1 MSEDALLE
9 EDIWEYKSIRKQK
22 CQSNSESISTP
33 VQNVSDSKC
42 RPKRKKNRNK
52 KKSIEKTDTLQKTE
66 PRLRPNQDVDQCKDD
81 SSVHSQESVSSL
93 TEQSSP
99 NAKPIH
105 DGYCPSCQMPFSL
118 LLVQTPRWHVAECLD
133 TLGSIEKECPD
144 GLLCNSTIP
153 SHYKRYSHFLLA
165 ASRAGDYL
173 VNSSANT
180 LERKMTCSTTAKP
193 SCSPSHVE
201 EISQNKKPSNNV
213 TNVPSDDCTLIVQRS
228 PQMKSLNIISES
240 TSSFAD
246 IQKPQQTF
254 QLTQTTDDSCKFE
267 FYDFASSQESG
278 TREDLC
284 SQKDTN
290 QPSLLQSKADFSDCE
305 ISYSPLST
313 FEESEEET
321 EEEEKKLKISQNKSF
336 KVWNFEDEES
346 NSVVFKTFDG
356 LLLQQKPQYEH
367 SKMGNFIIKKND
379 CEEANTLNHLNHSIK
394 TVSQSHM
401 NSKFCNSTC
410 ADNQHQEEVL
420 TSGSSFLFN
429 CEEVEQPELISSAAK
444 AGNTE
449 SEDTGACALDSA
461 YLSFTETSSL
471 LVREDAGSLLTEK
484 SNVFRD
490 QSNIL
495 TNTDKMTAN
504 AIEKTALQ
512 ESLQSVV
519 EKEGNLNT
527 AAVCFPSPISKT
539 VPSLSLATMN
549 AKSSPAK
556 ELKQMDIG
564 VFFGLKPKVKE
575 ESKGETCLS
584 EGKQIPSSLTP
595 NGKRPR
601 QQKRKAE
608 ESVED
613 VEAVTESSSKNGAFA
628 DVSSGGKQR
637 WRKKFKELSTTGEG
651 TRKKHCPFYKKI
663 PGTGFT
669 VDAFQYGEIEG
680 CTAYFL
686 THFHSDHYCG
696 LTKNFMFPIYCNK
709 ITGNLV
715 KSKLGVKEQYIHM
728 LPMDT
733 ECVVNGIKVMLLDA
747 NHCPGATMILFRL
760 PSGSVILHTGDFRA
774 DPSMERYP
782 ALIGQ
787 QVHTLYLDTTYC
799 SPEYT
804 FPSQQEV
811 IQFAVNTAFE
821 TVTLNPRTLV
831 VCGTY
836 SIGKEK
842 VFLAIAEV
850 LGSKAS
856 MSRDKYKTLQCLE
869 SAAVNSLISVDWDG
883 TLLHVLPMMKI
894 NFKALQDHLN
904 KFSENFDQVLAFKPT
919 GWTYSDSCLSLVD
932 IKPQTR
938 GKITIYGIPYS
949 EHSSYLEMKRFVQ
962 WLKPQKIIPT
972 VNVGDWRARS
982 LMEKHFRD
990 WMIEG
995 SRHK

>member
-22 CQSNSESISTP
+22 YQSNSESISTP
-33 VQNVSDSKC
+33 VQKVSDGKC
-42 RPKRKKNRNK
+42 KPKRKRNSNK
-52 KKSIEKTDTLQKTE
+52 KKSVEKTDTLQKTQQ
-66 PRLRPNQDVDQCKDD
+66 RSRPNQDVDQCKDD

-93 TEQSSP
+93 TEQSSQ
-99 NAKPIH
+99 NAKPVH

-133 TLGSIEKECPD
+133 TPGSIEKECPD
-144 GLLCNSTIP
+144 GLLCTSTIP

-165 ASRAGDYL
+165 ASRAGDYV
-173 VNSSANT
+173 VNSSTNA
-180 LERKMTCSTTAKP
+180 LERKMTYSTAAKP
-193 SCSPSHVE
+193 SCFPSHVE
-201 EISQNKKPSNNV
+201 EISQNEKPSNSVKNV
-213 TNVPSDDCTLIVQRS
+213 LNDDCTLVVQGS
-228 PQMKSLNIISES
+228 PQMKSLNKIGGS
-240 TSSFAD
+240 TSSFAGV
-246 IQKPQQTF
+246 QKAQQTF
-254 QLTQTTDDSCKFE
+254 QFTQTTDSSCKFE

-278 TREDLC
+278 TGEDLC
-284 SQKDTN
+284 SQKDTY

-321 EEEEKKLKISQNKSF
+321 EEEEKKVKISQNKLF
-336 KVWNFEDEES
+336 KGWNFEDEES

-356 LLLQQKPQYEH
+356 LLLQQKPQYEDT
-367 SKMGNFIIKKND
+367 KMGNFIIKKKHS
-379 CEEANTLNHLNHSIK
+379 EKLNTSNYLDHGVK

-401 NSKFCNSTC
+401 NRRFSNSTC
-410 ADNQHQEEVL
+410 VDNQHQEEAMA
-420 TSGSSFLFN
+420 SGSSFPFN
-429 CEEVEQPELISSAAK
+429 CEEVEQPEFISSAAK

-449 SEDTGACALDSA
+449 SEDFDDCALDSA
-461 YLSFTETSSL
+461 CVSFTETSPL
-471 LVREDAGSLLTEK
+471 PVRDDAGYLLTQEC
-484 SNVFRD
+484 NVLRD
-490 QSNIL
+490 PGNIL
-495 TNTDKMTAN
+495 TNSDKITAN
-504 AIEKTALQ
+504 ATEKTTCQ

-519 EKEGNLNT
+519 EKEGNHKT
-527 AAVCFPSPISKT
+527 AAVCFPSPISKPET
-539 VPSLSLATMN
+539 SLSLADLN
-549 AKSSPAK
+549 AKSSSAK
-556 ELKQMDIG
+556 GLKQMDIG

-575 ESKGETCLS
+575 EGKGEMCLS
-584 EGKQIPSSLTP
+584 EGKQIPNSVTP

-601 QQKRKAE
+601 QPKRKAE
-608 ESVED
+608 GSVED
-613 VEAVTESSSKNGAFA
+613 VEAVTESSTINGAFA
-628 DVSSGGKQR
+628 DISSGGQKR
-637 WRKKFKELSTTGEG
+637 WRKKIKELSTTGEG
-651 TRKKHCPFYKKI
+651 TKKAHCPFYKKI

-669 VDAFQYGEIEG
+669 VDAFRYGEIEG

-715 KSKLGVKEQYIHM
+715 KSKLRVKEQYIHV

-733 ECVVNGIKVMLLDA
+733 ECIVNGIKVLLLDA
-747 NHCPGATMILFRL
+747 NHCPGATMILFYL
-760 PSGSVILHTGDFRA
+760 PSGTVILHTGDFRA

-869 SAAVNSLISVDWDG
+869 SAAVDSLITVDWNG
-883 TLLHVLPMMKI
+883 TLLHVLPMMQI
-894 NFKALQDHLN
+894 NFKGLQDHLS

-938 GKITIYGIPYS
+938 GKITIYGIRVGFRTANTAVTWK
-949 EHSSYLEMKRFVQ
+949 SSVLFS
-962 WLKPQKIIPT
+962 
-972 VNVGDWRARS
+972 G
-982 LMEKHFRD
+982 
-990 WMIEG
+990 
-995 SRHK
+995 

>member
-22 CQSNSESISTP
+22 HRKNPDSVSTP
-33 VQNVSDSKC
+33 VQKVSDGKR
-42 RPKRKKNRNK
+42 RPKPKRNRNK
-52 KKSIEKTDTLQKTE
+52 KKLIEKNDALQKPE
-66 PRLRPNQDVDQCKDD
+66 QRPRPNQDVDQIKDD
-81 SSVHSQESVSSL
+81 SSVHSQESTSSL
-93 TEQSSP
+93 TEQSSQ
-99 NAKPIH
+99 NAKPIY

-133 TLGSIEKECPD
+133 TPGSVEKECPD
-144 GLLCNSTIP
+144 GLLCASTIP

-173 VNSSANT
+173 VNSSADT
-180 LERKMTCSTTAKP
+180 LERKMTYCTAAKP

-201 EISQNKKPSNNV
+201 ETSQNEKTSNNV
-213 TNVPSDDCTLIVQRS
+213 KNAPSDDCALVVQGS
-228 PQMKSLNIISES
+228 PQMKSPSIILEG

-246 IQKPQQTF
+246 VQKPQQTC
-254 QLTQTTDDSCKFE
+254 QLPQTTDSSCKFE

-278 TREDLC
+278 TGEDLC
-284 SQKDTN
+284 SEKDTS

-313 FEESEEET
+313 FEESEEEN
-321 EEEEKKLKISQNKSF
+321 EEEEKKVKISQNKLL
-336 KVWNFEDEES
+336 KVQNFEDEES
-346 NSVVFKTFDG
+346 NSVAFKTSDG
-356 LLLQQKPQYEH
+356 LFLQQKPQNEH
-367 SKMGNFIIKKND
+367 TKIGNFIIKKNP
-379 CEEANTLNHLNHSIK
+379 CEEVNTVNHLDHSVK
-394 TVSQSHM
+394 TVPQSHM
-401 NSKFCNSTC
+401 NSKFCNLAC
-410 ADNQHQEEVL
+410 VGRQQEVL
-420 TSGSSFLFN
+420 ASESSFPFN
-429 CEEVEQPELISSAAK
+429 CKEAEQPELISSVAK
-444 AGNTE
+444 AGNTK
-449 SEDTGACALDSA
+449 SEDTGARALDSTCM
-461 YLSFTETSSL
+461 SFTETSSL
-471 LVREDAGSLLTEK
+471 LGREGAGSLLTQK
-484 SNVFRD
+484 RNALRD
-490 QSNIL
+490 PSNIL
-495 TNTDKMTAN
+495 TNTGKITAN
-504 AIEKTALQ
+504 TIEKTACR

-519 EKEGNLNT
+519 EQEGNLNT
-527 AAVCFPSPISKT
+527 AAVCFPSPNSKT
-539 VPSLSLATMN
+539 VSSLSLASMN
-549 AKSSPAK
+549 AKSSSAK

-584 EGKQIPSSLTP
+584 EGKQIPSSVTP

-608 ESVED
+608 GSVED
-613 VEAVTESSSKNGAFA
+613 VEAVVESSSANGAFA
-628 DVSSGGKQR
+628 DVSSGGQRR
-637 WRKKFKELSTTGEG
+637 WRKKFKELPTTGEG
-651 TRKKHCPFYKKI
+651 RGKKHCPFYKKI

-715 KSKLGVKEQYIHM
+715 KSKLRVKEQYIHV

-733 ECVVNGIKVMLLDA
+733 ECIVNGIKVLLLDA

-760 PSGSVILHTGDFRA
+760 PSGTVILHTGDFRA

-869 SAAVNSLISVDWDG
+869 SAAVNSLISVDWEG
-883 TLLHVLPMMKI
+883 TLLHVLPMMQI
-894 NFKALQDHLN
+894 NFKGLQDHLN

-919 GWTYSDSCLSLVD
+919 GWTYSDSCLSLLD

-972 VNVGDWRARS
+972 VNIGDWRARS

-990 WMIEG
+990 WMVEG

>member
-1 MSEDALLE
+1 MSEDALFE

-22 CQSNSESISTP
+22 HQSNSESISTP
-33 VQNVSDSKC
+33 VQKVSDGKC
-42 RPKRKKNRNK
+42 RPKRKRNRSK
-52 KKSIEKTDTLQKTE
+52 KISVEKTDTLQKTE
-66 PRLRPNQDVDQCKDD
+66 QRSRPNQDVDQCKDD

-93 TEQSSP
+93 TEQSSQ
-99 NAKPIH
+99 NTKPVH

-133 TLGSIEKECPD
+133 TPGSIGKECPD
-144 GLLCNSTIP
+144 GLLCTSTIP

-173 VNSSANT
+173 VNSSANA
-180 LERKMTCSTTAKP
+180 LERKVTYSTAAKP

-201 EISQNKKPSNNV
+201 ETSQNEKPSNNV
-213 TNVPSDDCTLIVQRS
+213 KNVPNDDCTLMVPSS
-228 PQMKSLNIISES
+228 PQMKSINIISES

-246 IQKPQQTF
+246 VQKLQQTC
-254 QLTQTTDDSCKFE
+254 QLTQTIDNSCKFE

-278 TREDLC
+278 TGEDLC
-284 SQKDTN
+284 SQKDTS

-321 EEEEKKLKISQNKSF
+321 EEEEKKVKISQNKLF
-336 KVWNFEDEES
+336 EVQNFEGEES
-346 NSVVFKTFDG
+346 NSVVFTTCDG
-356 LLLQQKPQYEH
+356 VFLQQKPQYEH
-367 SKMGNFIIKKND
+367 IKMGNFIIKKPH
-379 CEEANTLNHLNHSIK
+379 CEEVNTLNHLDHSVK
-394 TVSQSHM
+394 TVSQSHV
-401 NSKFCNSTC
+401 NSKFCNSAC
-410 ADNQHQEEVL
+410 VDNQHQQEAL
-420 TSGSSFLFN
+420 ASGSSFPFN

-449 SEDTGACALDSA
+449 SEDTGACAWDSA
-461 YLSFTETSSL
+461 YMSFTETSSL
-471 LVREDAGSLLTEK
+471 LVREGAGSLLTQK
-484 SNVFRD
+484 SNILRD
-490 QSNIL
+490 PSNIL
-495 TNTDKMTAN
+495 TNTEKMTAN
-504 AIEKTALQ
+504 AIEKTACQ
-512 ESLQSVV
+512 QSLQSVV
-519 EKEGNLNT
+519 KKEGNHNT

-539 VPSLSLATMN
+539 ASSLSLASMN
-549 AKSSPAK
+549 AKSSSAK

-575 ESKGETCLS
+575 ESKGETRLS
-584 EGKQIPSSLTP
+584 EGKQISSSVTP
-595 NGKRPR
+595 NGKRAR
-601 QQKRKAE
+601 QLKRKAE
-608 ESVED
+608 GSMED
-613 VEAVTESSSKNGAFA
+613 VEAVIESSSKNAALA
-628 DVSSGGKQR
+628 DVSSGGQRR
-637 WRKKFKELSTTGEG
+637 WRKKFKELPTTGEG

-663 PGTGFT
+663 PETGFT

-715 KSKLGVKEQYIHM
+715 KSKLGVKEQYIHV

-733 ECVVNGIKVMLLDA
+733 ECIVNGIKVLLLDA
-747 NHCPGATMILFRL
+747 NHCPGATMILFCL
-760 PSGSVILHTGDFRA
+760 PSGNVILHTGDFRA

-856 MSRDKYKTLQCLE
+856 VSRDKYKTLQCLE

-883 TLLHVLPMMKI
+883 TLLHVLPMMQI
-894 NFKALQDHLN
+894 NFKGLQDHLN

-938 GKITIYGIPYS
+938 GRITIYGIPYS

>member
-22 CQSNSESISTP
+22 HQSNSEGISTP
-33 VQNVSDSKC
+33 VQKVSDSKC
-42 RPKRKKNRNK
+42 RPKRKRNK
-52 KKSIEKTDTLQKTE
+52 KKSIEKNDTLQKTE
-66 PRLRPNQDVDQCKDD
+66 QRSRPNQDVDQCKDD
-81 SSVHSQESVSSL
+81 SSVHCPESESSL
-93 TEQSSP
+93 TEQSSQT
-99 NAKPIH
+99 AKPVH

-118 LLVQTPRWHVAECLD
+118 LVVQTPRWHVAECLD
-133 TLGSIEKECPD
+133 TPGSVEKECPD
-144 GLLCNSTIP
+144 GLLCTSTIP

-165 ASRAGDYL
+165 ASRAGDCL

-180 LERKMTCSTTAKP
+180 LE
-193 SCSPSHVE
+193 
-201 EISQNKKPSNNV
+201 NV
-213 TNVPSDDCTLIVQRS
+213 
-228 PQMKSLNIISES
+228 
-240 TSSFAD
+240 
-246 IQKPQQTF
+246 QKPQQTR
-254 QLTQTTDDSCKFE
+254 QPTQITDNSCEFE
-267 FYDFASSQESG
+267 FYDFASSQECG
-278 TREDLC
+278 TGEDLC
-284 SQKDTN
+284 SQKDMS
-290 QPSLLQSKADFSDCE
+290 QPILLQSKADFSDCE
-305 ISYSPLST
+305 ISYSPLSS

-321 EEEEKKLKISQNKSF
+321 GEEEKKVKISQNKSF
-336 KVWNFEDEES
+336 KVQNFEDEEL
-346 NSVVFKTFDG
+346 FDG
-356 LLLQQKPQYEH
+356 LFLQQKPQHEH
-367 SKMGNFIIKKND
+367 TKMGNFVIKKPHR
-379 CEEANTLNHLNHSIK
+379 EEVNTLNHLDHGIK
-394 TVSQSHM
+394 TVSQSDM
-401 NSKFCNSTC
+401 NSKFCNSAC
-410 ADNQHQEEVL
+410 VDNWHQQEVL
-420 TSGSSFLFN
+420 VSGSSLPLN
-429 CEEVEQPELISSAAK
+429 CEELKQLELI
-444 AGNTE
+444 
-449 SEDTGACALDSA
+449 SEDTGARALDSA
-461 YLSFTETSSL
+461 YMSFTETSSL
-471 LVREDAGSLLTEK
+471 LVRENAGSLLTEK
-484 SNVFRD
+484 SSVLRD
-490 QSNIL
+490 PGNIL
-495 TNTDKMTAN
+495 TKTDKMTAN
-504 AIEKTALQ
+504 AIAKTACQ

-519 EKEGNLNT
+519 EKEENINT
-527 AAVCFPSPISKT
+527 AAECFPSPDSKP
-539 VPSLSLATMN
+539 VQSLSLANMN
-549 AKSSPAK
+549 AKSSCAK

-575 ESKGETCLS
+575 ESKGKTCLS
-584 EGKQIPSSLTP
+584 EEKQISSSVTP

-608 ESVED
+608 GSVED
-613 VEAVTESSSKNGAFA
+613 VETVIQSSSENGAFA
-628 DVSSGGKQR
+628 DVSSGGQKR
-637 WRKKFKELSTTGEG
+637 WRKKFREVSTTGEG

-696 LTKNFMFPIYCNK
+696 LTKNFTFPIYCNK

-715 KSKLGVKEQYIHM
+715 KSKLRVKEQYVHV

-733 ECVVNGIKVMLLDA
+733 ECTVNGIKVWLLDA
-747 NHCPGATMILFRL
+747 NHCPGATMILFCL
-760 PSGSVILHTGDFRA
+760 PSGTVILHTGDFRA
-774 DPSMERYP
+774 DPSMERCP

-869 SAAVNSLISVDWDG
+869 SAAVNSLISVDWGG
-883 TLLHVLPMMKI
+883 TLLHVLPMMQI
-894 NFKALQDHLN
+894 NFKGLQDHLN

-919 GWTYSDSCLSLVD
+919 GWTYSDSCLSLAD

-990 WMIEG
+990 WMVEG
-995 SRHK
+995 INK

>member
-9 EDIWEYKSIRKQK
+9 EDIWEYKSLRKQK
-22 CQSNSESISTP
+22 HHPSSEGIPTP
-33 VQNVSDSKC
+33 VQKVSDGKC
-42 RPKRKKNRNK
+42 RPKRKRNRNK
-52 KKSIEKTDTLQKTE
+52 KKSVEKTDTLLKTE
-66 PRLRPNQDVDQCKDD
+66 QRSRPNQDVEQCKDD
-81 SSVHSQESVSSL
+81 ISVCSQESVGSL
-93 TEQSSP
+93 TEQSSQ

-118 LLVQTPRWHVAECLD
+118 LLVETPRWHVAECLD
-133 TLGSIEKECPD
+133 TPGSIEKECPD

-153 SHYKRYSHFLLA
+153 SHYKRFSHFLLA
-165 ASRAGDYL
+165 ASRAGDHL
-173 VNSSANT
+173 VNSSGST
-180 LERKMTCSTTAKP
+180 LERKVTYSTAAKP
-193 SCSPSHVE
+193 SCSPGHVE
-201 EISQNKKPSNNV
+201 EISKNEKPSNNV
-213 TNVPSDDCTLIVQRS
+213 KNVPNDGCTFMVKSSL
-228 PQMKSLNIISES
+228 QMKSLNIISEN

-246 IQKPQQTF
+246 VQKPQQTR
-254 QLTQTTDDSCKFE
+254 QPTQTTDNSCEFE

-278 TREDLC
+278 TGEDLC
-284 SQKDTN
+284 SQKDTS
-290 QPSLLQSKADFSDCE
+290 QPRLLQSKADFSDCE

-321 EEEEKKLKISQNKSF
+321 EKEEKKVNLSQNKLF
-336 KVWNFEDEES
+336 EVQNFEDEES
-346 NSVVFKTFDG
+346 NSVALKTLDG
-356 LLLQQKPQYEH
+356 LFLQQKPQYKH
-367 SKMGNFIIKKND
+367 TKMGNFVIKKKH
-379 CEEANTLNHLNHSIK
+379 CEEVNTRNHLDHNVK

-401 NSKFCNSTC
+401 NSKFCNAAC
-410 ADNQHQEEVL
+410 VDNQQEVL
-420 TSGSSFLFN
+420 ASGSCFPFN
-429 CEEVEQPELISSAAK
+429 CKEVEQPEAISSAAK

-449 SEDTGACALDSA
+449 LEDTGACALDSA
-461 YLSFTETSSL
+461 YVSFTETSSL
-471 LVREDAGSLLTEK
+471 LVREGAGSLLMQK
-484 SNVFRD
+484 SNVLRD
-490 QSNIL
+490 PRNII
-495 TNTDKMTAN
+495 TKTDKMTAN
-504 AIEKTALQ
+504 AVEKLACQ
-512 ESLQSVV
+512 ESVQSVV

-527 AAVCFPSPISKT
+527 TAVCFPSPISKT
-539 VPSLSLATMN
+539 VSSLPLASMN
-549 AKSSPAK
+549 AKSSSAK

-575 ESKGETCLS
+575 ENKEETCLS
-584 EGKQIPSSLTP
+584 EGKPISSSVAP

-608 ESVED
+608 GSVED
-613 VEAVTESSSKNGAFA
+613 VEAVTESSSKNGASA
-628 DVSSGGKQR
+628 DVSSSGQR
-637 WRKKFKELSTTGEG
+637 RWTKKIKDLPITGEG

-663 PGTGFT
+663 PGTGIT

-715 KSKLGVKEQYIHM
+715 KSKLRVKEQYIHV

-733 ECVVNGIKVMLLDA
+733 ECIVNGIKVLLLDA
-747 NHCPGATMILFRL
+747 NHCPGATMILFCL
-760 PSGSVILHTGDFRA
+760 PSGTVILHTGDFRA

-782 ALIGQ
+782 ALIGR

-842 VFLAIAEV
+842 VFLGIQMSYLIGFSIYAIFFSQ
-850 LGSKAS
+850 G
-856 MSRDKYKTLQCLE
+856 
-869 SAAVNSLISVDWDG
+869 
-883 TLLHVLPMMKI
+883 
-894 NFKALQDHLN
+894 LQDHLN
-904 KFSENFDQVLAFKPT
+904 KFSENFDHVLAFKPT
-919 GWTYSDSCLSLVD
+919 GWTYSNSCLSLVD

-972 VNVGDWRARS
+972 VNVGDWKARS

-990 WMIEG
+990 WMIES

>member
-9 EDIWEYKSIRKQK
+9 EDIWEYKSIRKRKHQG
-22 CQSNSESISTP
+22 NSETISTP
-33 VQNVSDSKC
+33 VQKVSDGKC
-42 RPKRKKNRNK
+42 GPKRKRNRK
-52 KKSIEKTDTLQKTE
+52 KPQTIEKTDTLQKTE
-66 PRLRPNQDVDQCKDD
+66 RRSRPNQDVDQCKDD

-93 TEQSSP
+93 TEQSSQ
-99 NAKPIH
+99 NTKPVH

-133 TLGSIEKECPD
+133 TPGSIEKECPD

-173 VNSSANT
+173 VNSSANA
-180 LERKMTCSTTAKP
+180 LESKMTCSTAAKP
-193 SCSPSHVE
+193 SCSPSHLV
-201 EISQNKKPSNNV
+201 EISQNEKSSSTVKNSLN
-213 TNVPSDDCTLIVQRS
+213 DCTLMVQCS
-228 PQMKSLNIISES
+228 PQMKALNISES
-240 TSSFAD
+240 TSSFVD
-246 IQKPQQTF
+246 VQKSQQTF
-254 QLTQTTDDSCKFE
+254 QLTQTTDNSCKFE
-267 FYDFASSQESG
+267 FYDFASSQESERG
-278 TREDLC
+278 EDLC

-313 FEESEEET
+313 FEESEGET
-321 EEEEKKLKISQNKSF
+321 EEEEKKVKISQNKLF
-336 KVWNFEDEES
+336 KVWNSEDEES

-356 LLLQQKPQYEH
+356 LLLQQKPQHEH
-367 SKMGNFIIKKND
+367 TKMGSFITEKKH
-379 CEEANTLNHLNHSIK
+379 CEEVNTLNHLDHSIK
-394 TVSQSHM
+394 PVTQSHV
-401 NSKFCNSTC
+401 STKSC
-410 ADNQHQEEVL
+410 VDNQHQQEAVAN
-420 TSGSSFLFN
+420 GSSFPFN
-429 CEEVEQPELISSAAK
+429 CEEVKQAELISSAAK
-444 AGNTE
+444 AGNIG
-449 SEDTGACALDSA
+449 SEDTAACALESVCV
-461 YLSFTETSSL
+461 SFTETSSL
-471 LVREDAGSLLTEK
+471 LVREDAGSLLTQK
-484 SNVFRD
+484 CNVLKD
-490 QSNIL
+490 PSNIL
-495 TNTDKMTAN
+495 TNTGETTAN
-504 AIEKTALQ
+504 ATALQ

-539 VPSLSLATMN
+539 VPSRSLGSMN

-584 EGKQIPSSLTP
+584 EGKQIPSSVTP
-595 NGKRPR
+595 NGKRPK

-608 ESVED
+608 GSVED
-613 VEAVTESSSKNGAFA
+613 VEAVTESSSKSGAFA
-628 DVSSGGKQR
+628 DISSGGRQR
-637 WRKKFKELSTTGEG
+637 WRKKLKELSPTGEG

-696 LTKNFMFPIYCNK
+696 LSKNFMFPIYCNK

-715 KSKLGVKEQYIHM
+715 KSKLRVKEQYVHV

-733 ECVVNGIKVMLLDA
+733 ECMVNGIKVVLLDA
-747 NHCPGATMILFRL
+747 NHCPGATMILFCL
-760 PSGSVILHTGDFRA
+760 PSGTVILHTGDFRA

-782 ALIGQ
+782 ALVGQ

-811 IQFAVNTAFE
+811 VQFAVNTAFE

-869 SAAVNSLISVDWDG
+869 SAAVNSLITVNWDG
-883 TLLHVLPMMKI
+883 TLLHILPMMQI
-894 NFKALQDHLN
+894 NFKGLQDHLN

-995 SRHK
+995 SRRK

>member
-22 CQSNSESISTP
+22 HQSNSESISTP
-33 VQNVSDSKC
+33 AQKVSDGKC
-42 RPKRKKNRNK
+42 RPKRKGNRRK
-52 KKSIEKTDTLQKTE
+52 KKSIEKPDTLQKTE
-66 PRLRPNQDVDQCKDD
+66 QTSRPIEDVDQCKDD
-81 SSVHSQESVSSL
+81 SSVHSQESASSL
-93 TEQSSP
+93 TGQSSQ
-99 NAKPIH
+99 NTKPVH

-133 TLGSIEKECPD
+133 APGSIEKECPD
-144 GLLCNSTIP
+144 GLLCTSTIP

-165 ASRAGDYL
+165 ASRAGDYIA
-173 VNSSANT
+173 NSSVDT
-180 LERKMTCSTTAKP
+180 LEKKVTCSIAAKP
-193 SCSPSHVE
+193 SCFPSHVE
-201 EISQNKKPSNNV
+201 EISQNEKPSNNIK
-213 TNVPSDDCTLIVQRS
+213 NVPNDECTLTVQSS
-228 PQMKSLNIISES
+228 PQMKSLNTISQS

-246 IQKPQQTF
+246 VQKPQQTH
-254 QLTQTTDDSCKFE
+254 QLTQSTGNSCKFE

-278 TREDLC
+278 TGEDLC
-284 SQKDTN
+284 GQKGTS

-305 ISYSPLST
+305 ISYSPLSA

-321 EEEEKKLKISQNKSF
+321 EEEEKKVKIPQNTLF
-336 KVWNFEDEES
+336 KVGNFEDEKS
-346 NSVVFKTFDG
+346 NSEVFKTFDG

-367 SKMGNFIIKKND
+367 TIVGNLIIKKNHS
-379 CEEANTLNHLNHSIK
+379 EEVNALSHLDHSIK

-401 NSKFCNSTC
+401 NSKFYNSAC
-410 ADNQHQEEVL
+410 VDNWHQQEAL
-420 TSGSSFLFN
+420 ASGSSFPSN
-429 CEEVEQPELISSAAK
+429 CKGVEQPELISSAAK

-461 YLSFTETSSL
+461 YVSFIETSSL
-471 LVREDAGSLLTEK
+471 LVREGAGSLLTQK
-484 SNVFRD
+484 STVSRD
-490 QSNIL
+490 PSNIL
-495 TNTDKMTAN
+495 NNTDKMTAN
-504 AIEKTALQ
+504 AIEKTAHQ
-512 ESLQSVV
+512 ESLQSAM

-539 VPSLSLATMN
+539 VSSLSLASMN
-549 AKSSPAK
+549 AKSSSAK

-575 ESKGETCLS
+575 ESKGEACLS
-584 EGKQIPSSLTP
+584 EGKEISNSVTP
-595 NGKRPR
+595 NRKRPR

-608 ESVED
+608 GSVED
-613 VEAVTESSSKNGAFA
+613 VETVIESPSTNEALA
-628 DVSSGGKQR
+628 DVSSGCQRR
-637 WRKKFKELSTTGEG
+637 WRKKFKELPTTGEG

-686 THFHSDHYCG
+686 THFHSDHYSG

-715 KSKLGVKEQYIHM
+715 KSKLRVKEQYIHV

-733 ECVVNGIKVMLLDA
+733 ECIVNGIKVVLLDA
-747 NHCPGATMILFRL
+747 NHCPGATMILFCL
-760 PSGSVILHTGDFRA
+760 PSGTVVLHTGDFRA

-782 ALIGQ
+782 ALISQ

-883 TLLHVLPMMKI
+883 TLLHVLPMMQI
-894 NFKALQDHLN
+894 NFKGLQDHLN

-938 GKITIYGIPYS
+938 GKITIYGIRVGF
-949 EHSSYLEMKRFVQ
+949 L
-962 WLKPQKIIPT
+962 T
-972 VNVGDWRARS
+972 VNTAVTW
-982 LMEKHFRD
+982 K
-990 WMIEG
+990 
-995 SRHK
+995 

>member
-1 MSEDALLE
+1 MSEDGLLE

-22 CQSNSESISTP
+22 HRSSSESIAAP
-33 VQNVSDSKC
+33 VQKVSDSKN
-42 RPKRKKNRNK
+42 RPKRKINSNK
-52 KKSIEKTDTLQKTE
+52 KKSLEKKDALQKTE
-66 PRLRPNQDVDQCKDD
+66 QRTRPNEDVDQCKDD
-81 SSVHSQESVSSL
+81 SSVQSHESVSSL
-93 TEQSSP
+93 TEQNSQ
-99 NAKPIH
+99 NTRPIH

-133 TLGSIEKECPD
+133 TPGSVEKECPN

-165 ASRAGDYL
+165 ASRAGNYL
-173 VNSSANT
+173 VNSSVDT
-180 LERKMTCSTTAKP
+180 FERKVTCPTAAKP
-193 SCSPSHVE
+193 SCSPGHVE
-201 EISQNKKPSNNV
+201 EISQNDKPSNNV
-213 TNVPSDDCTLIVQRS
+213 KNGPNDDGTLVVHSS
-228 PQMKSLNIISES
+228 PQMKFLNTISES
-240 TSSFAD
+240 TSFFANV
-246 IQKPQQTF
+246 QKPQQTF
-254 QLTQTTDDSCKFE
+254 QLTQTTDNSCKFE
-267 FYDFASSQESG
+267 FYDIAASQESETG
-278 TREDLC
+278 EDLG

-290 QPSLLQSKADFSDCE
+290 QPSLLQSEVDFSDPE

-321 EEEEKKLKISQNKSF
+321 EEEEKQVKTSQNTLL
-336 KVWNFEDEES
+336 KVWKFEDEES
-346 NSVVFKTFDG
+346 NPVVFKTFDG
-356 LLLQQKPQYEH
+356 HLLEQKPQYENA
-367 SKMGNFIIKKND
+367 KMGNFIIKKT
-379 CEEANTLNHLNHSIK
+379 CEDVNTLNYLDESVK

-410 ADNQHQEEVL
+410 VDNQQEVL
-420 TSGSSFLFN
+420 ASGSCFPFN

-449 SEDTGACALDSA
+449 SEDTGASALDSA
-461 YLSFTETSSL
+461 YMSFTEVSSL
-471 LVREDAGSLLTEK
+471 LVREDAESFLMQK
-484 SNVFRD
+484 SNVLKD
-490 QSNIL
+490 PSNFL
-495 TNTDKMTAN
+495 TDTDKMTAN
-504 AIEKTALQ
+504 AIEKTAHQ
-512 ESLQSVV
+512 ESLQTVV
-519 EKEGNLNT
+519 EKEENPKT
-527 AAVCFPSPISKT
+527 AAGCFHSPLSKT
-539 VPSLSLATMN
+539 APSLSLASRN
-549 AKSSPAK
+549 AKSSSAK

-575 ESKGETCLS
+575 ESKGETRLS
-584 EGKQIPSSLTP
+584 EGKQMLSSETPS
-595 NGKRPR
+595 GKRPR

-608 ESVED
+608 GSVED
-613 VEAVTESSSKNGAFA
+613 VEAVTENSSKNGTFS
-628 DVSSGGKQR
+628 DVSSSGRKR
-637 WRKKFKELSTTGEG
+637 WRKKITELSTAGER
-651 TRKKHCPFYKKI
+651 TTKKTCPFYKKI

-669 VDAFQYGEIEG
+669 VDAFRYGEIEG

-715 KSKLGVKEQYIHM
+715 KSKLRVKEQYVCV

-733 ECVVNGIKVMLLDA
+733 ECIVNGIKVVLLDA
-747 NHCPGATMILFRL
+747 NHCPGATMILFCL
-760 PSGSVILHTGDFRA
+760 PSGTTILHTGDFRA

-782 ALIGQ
+782 ALTGQ

-842 VFLAIAEV
+842 VFLGI
-850 LGSKAS
+850 
-856 MSRDKYKTLQCLE
+856 
-869 SAAVNSLISVDWDG
+869 
-883 TLLHVLPMMKI
+883 
-894 NFKALQDHLN
+894 LQDHLS

-949 EHSSYLEMKRFVQ
+949 EHSSYLEMKHFVQ

-995 SRHK
+995 SGHK

>member
-22 CQSNSESISTP
+22 HQSNSESISTP
-33 VQNVSDSKC
+33 VQKVNDSKS
-42 RPKRKKNRNK
+42 RPKRKRNRNK
-52 KKSIEKTDTLQKTE
+52 KQSVEENDTLQKTE
-66 PRLRPNQDVDQCKDD
+66 QRSRPGQDVDQCQDD
-81 SSVHSQESVSSL
+81 SSVLSQESVSSL
-93 TEQSSP
+93 TEQGAQ
-99 NAKPIH
+99 NTKPVH

-133 TLGSIEKECPD
+133 TPGSTEKECPD
-144 GLLCNSTIP
+144 GLLCTSTIP

-173 VNSSANT
+173 VNSSAST
-180 LERKMTCSTTAKP
+180 LERKMTWSTEANP

-201 EISQNKKPSNNV
+201 EMSQNEKPPNNV
-213 TNVPSDDCTLIVQRS
+213 KNVPNDDRTLMVRSS

-240 TSSFAD
+240 TSSFAHV
-246 IQKPQQTF
+246 QKPRQTF
-254 QLTQTTDDSCKFE
+254 QLTKTTDNSCKFE
-267 FYDFASSQESG
+267 FYDFASSQGSG
-278 TREDLC
+278 TGEDLC
-284 SQKDTN
+284 SQKDTT

-313 FEESEEET
+313 FEET
-321 EEEEKKLKISQNKSF
+321 EEENEEEERKVKISQNKSL
-336 KVWNFEDEES
+336 KVWTSEVEES

-356 LLLQQKPQYEH
+356 LLLQQKPQCEPT
-367 SKMGNFIIKKND
+367 KMGNFIIKKNH
-379 CEEANTLNHLNHSIK
+379 CEEVNTLNHL
-394 TVSQSHM
+394 
-401 NSKFCNSTC
+401 
-410 ADNQHQEEVL
+410 EVL
-420 TSGSSFLFN
+420 TSGSSFPFN
-429 CEEVEQPELISSAAK
+429 CEEVEQLELISSAAK

-461 YLSFTETSSL
+461 YMSFTETSSL
-471 LVREDAGSLLTEK
+471 LVREDARSLLTQR
-484 SNVFRD
+484 SSVLQD
-490 QSNIL
+490 PSTIL
-495 TNTDKMTAN
+495 TNADKMTAN
-504 AIEKTALQ
+504 AIEKTACQ
-512 ESLQSVV
+512 ESLQAVV
-519 EKEGNLNT
+519 EKEGNHNT

-539 VPSLSLATMN
+539 VPSPSLASMN
-549 AKSSPAK
+549 AKSSSAK

-575 ESKGETCLS
+575 ESKGEICLN
-584 EGKQIPSSLTP
+584 EGKQILSSVTP
-595 NGKRPR
+595 NGKKPR
-601 QQKRKAE
+601 RQKRKAE
-608 ESVED
+608 GSVED
-613 VEAVTESSSKNGAFA
+613 VEEVAESSSTNGAFA
-628 DVSSGGKQR
+628 DVSSGGHQR
-637 WRKKFKELSTTGEG
+637 WRKKYKELPTTGEG
-651 TRKKHCPFYKKI
+651 TRQKHCPFYKKI

-696 LTKNFMFPIYCNK
+696 LTKNFTFPIYCNK
-709 ITGNLV
+709 VGFSKIGKVLSLPEVYIEMQHCATAGLNITYLRIC
-715 KSKLGVKEQYIHM
+715 LY
-728 LPMDT
+728 
-733 ECVVNGIKVMLLDA
+733 
-747 NHCPGATMILFRL
+747 CPGATMILFCL
-760 PSGSVILHTGDFRA
+760 PSGTVILHTGDFRA
-774 DPSMERYP
+774 DPSMERCP
-782 ALIGQ
+782 ALSGR

-842 VFLAIAEV
+842 VFLGILEVFLQSVCLCAIFF
-850 LGSKAS
+850 S
-856 MSRDKYKTLQCLE
+856 QC
-869 SAAVNSLISVDWDG
+869 
-883 TLLHVLPMMKI
+883 
-894 NFKALQDHLN
+894 LQDHLN

-938 GKITIYGIPYS
+938 GKVTIYGIPYS
-949 EHSSYLEMKRFVQ
+949 EHSSYLEIKRFVQ

>member
-1 MSEDALLE
+1 MSEDGLLE
-9 EDIWEYKSIRKQK
+9 EDIWEYKSIRKEKHQTD
-22 CQSNSESISTP
+22 SESVSIP
-33 VQNVSDSKC
+33 VQKVSAGKC
-42 RPKRKKNRNK
+42 RPKRKRNRNT
-52 KKSIEKTDTLQKTE
+52 SVEKTEALQKAE
-66 PRLRPNQDVDQCKDD
+66 QSLRPNQGGDQCKDD
-81 SSVHSQESVSSL
+81 RSVHSQESASSL
-93 TEQSSP
+93 TEQSSR
-99 NAKPIH
+99 NAKPVQ

-133 TLGSIEKECPD
+133 SPGSIEKECPD
-144 GLLCNSTIP
+144 GLLCTSTIP

-173 VNSSANT
+173 VNSSANA
-180 LERKMTCSTTAKP
+180 LEGKMTCYTAAKP
-193 SCSPSHVE
+193 SCSSGHVE
-201 EISQNKKPSNNV
+201 EVSWNEKPSNNV
-213 TNVPSDDCTLIVQRS
+213 KNAQNDDSALMVQSS
-228 PQMKSLNIISES
+228 PQVKSLNIIGES
-240 TSSFAD
+240 TSSFTD
-246 IQKPQQTF
+246 VQKPQQTF
-254 QLTQTTDDSCKFE
+254 QLTQTTDNNCEFE
-267 FYDFASSQESG
+267 FYDFAFSQESETG
-278 TREDLC
+278 QDLC
-284 SQKDTN
+284 SPKDTS

-313 FEESEEET
+313 VEESEEET
-321 EEEEKKLKISQNKSF
+321 EEEEKKVKISQTKLFRVQNLEGK
-336 KVWNFEDEES
+336 ES
-346 NSVVFKTFDG
+346 DSVAFKTFDG
-356 LLLQQKPQYEH
+356 LLLQQKPQYKH
-367 SKMGNFIIKKND
+367 SEIGNCIIKKNHR
-379 CEEANTLNHLNHSIK
+379 EKVNTSNHLSHSMK
-394 TVSQSHM
+394 AVSQSHM
-401 NSKFCNSTC
+401 NSRLCNSTGV
-410 ADNQHQEEVL
+410 DNQHQEEVL
-420 TSGSSFLFN
+420 ASGSSFPFN
-429 CEEVEQPELISSAAK
+429 CEEVKELELISSAAQV
-444 AGNTE
+444 GNTE
-449 SEDTGACALDSA
+449 SEDPGGCALDSA
-461 YLSFTETSSL
+461 YVSFTDTSSL
-471 LVREDAGSLLTEK
+471 VVREAAGSLLTQK
-484 SNVFRD
+484 SKVLSD
-490 QSNIL
+490 LSDVL
-495 TNTDKMTAN
+495 TNADKTTAN
-504 AIEKTALQ
+504 AIEKTTC
-512 ESLQSVV
+512 EEDPQSVV
-519 EKEGNLNT
+519 EKAGNLTT
-527 AAVCFPSPISKT
+527 AAACFPSPISKT
-539 VPSLSLATMN
+539 VSSLSLASMN
-549 AKSSPAK
+549 AKFGSAK

-575 ESKGETCLS
+575 ESKGQAPLS

-608 ESVED
+608 GSVED
-613 VEAVTESSSKNGAFA
+613 VDAVTESLSQNGALS
-628 DVSSGGKQR
+628 DVSSSRQRR
-637 WRKKFKELSTTGEG
+637 WRKKFKESPTTDEG

-696 LTKNFMFPIYCNK
+696 LTKNFTFPIYCNK

-715 KSKLGVKEQYIHM
+715 KSKLRVREQYIHV

-733 ECVVNGIKVMLLDA
+733 ECVVNGIKVLLLDA
-747 NHCPGATMILFRL
+747 NHCPGAAMILFCL
-760 PSGSVILHTGDFRA
+760 PSGTVILHTGDFRA

-782 ALIGQ
+782 ALVGQ

-869 SAAVNSLISVDWDG
+869 STAVNSLISVDWAG
-883 TLLHVLPMMKI
+883 TLLHVLPMMQI
-894 NFKALQDHLN
+894 NFKGLQDHLN
-904 KFSENFDQVLAFKPT
+904 KFSEHFDQVLAFRPT

-995 SRHK
+995 SKHK

>member
-22 CQSNSESISTP
+22 HQSKSESISTP
-33 VQNVSDSKC
+33 VEKVSDGKC
-42 RPKRKKNRNK
+42 KPKKKRNRRKKI
-52 KKSIEKTDTLQKTE
+52 SVEKTDTLQKTE
-66 PRLRPNQDVDQCKDD
+66 QRSRLNQDVDQCTDD
-81 SSVHSQESVSSL
+81 SIVHSQESVSSL
-93 TEQSSP
+93 TEQSSR
-99 NAKPIH
+99 NAKPVH

-133 TLGSIEKECPD
+133 TPGCVEKECPD
-144 GLLCNSTIP
+144 GLLCTSTIP

-173 VNSSANT
+173 ENSSANT
-180 LERKMTCSTTAKP
+180 LERKMTCSTDAKP

-201 EISQNKKPSNNV
+201 EISQNEKPSNNV
-213 TNVPSDDCTLIVQRS
+213 KNVLNDCTLMVQSS
-228 PQMKSLNIISES
+228 PQIKSLNVIGES

-246 IQKPQQTF
+246 VEKPQQTF
-254 QLTQTTDDSCKFE
+254 HLTQTTDNSCKFE

-278 TREDLC
+278 TGEDLC
-284 SQKDTN
+284 SRKDTD

-321 EEEEKKLKISQNKSF
+321 EEEEKKVKLSQN
-336 KVWNFEDEES
+336 

-356 LLLQQKPQYEH
+356 LLLQQKPQYEDT
-367 SKMGNFIIKKND
+367 KMGNFIIKKKH
-379 CEEANTLNHLNHSIK
+379 CEKVNTLNLLDHSIK
-394 TVSQSHM
+394 TVSESHM
-401 NSKFCNSTC
+401 NSKLCNSTC
-410 ADNQHQEEVL
+410 VDNQHHQEVL
-420 TSGSSFLFN
+420 ASVSSCPFN
-429 CEEVEQPELISSAAK
+429 SEEVEQPKFISSAAR

-461 YLSFTETSSL
+461 YMNFTEASPL
-471 LVREDAGSLLTEK
+471 LVREDAGSLLAQK
-484 SNVFRD
+484 NNVLRD
-490 QSNIL
+490 PSNIL
-495 TNTDKMTAN
+495 TNAGKMTAN
-504 AIEKTALQ
+504 AEKTACQ
-512 ESLQSVV
+512 ESLRSVV
-519 EKEGNLNT
+519 KKEENLDT
-527 AAVCFPSPISKT
+527 AAVCFPST
-539 VPSLSLATMN
+539 VSETVTSLSLANTN
-549 AKSSPAK
+549 AKSSSAK

-584 EGKQIPSSLTP
+584 EGKQISSSESP
-595 NGKRPR
+595 NGRRPR

-608 ESVED
+608 GSVED
-613 VEAVTESSSKNGAFA
+613 VELVTESSNKNGAFSG
-628 DVSSGGKQR
+628 VSFGGQQR

-715 KSKLGVKEQYIHM
+715 KNKLRVKEQYIHV

-733 ECVVNGIKVMLLDA
+733 ECIVNGIKVLLLDA
-747 NHCPGATMILFRL
+747 NHCPGATMILFCL

-869 SAAVNSLISVDWDG
+869 SAAVNSLISMDWDG
-883 TLLHVLPMMKI
+883 TLLHVLPMMQI
-894 NFKALQDHLN
+894 NFKGLQDHLN

-938 GKITIYGIPYS
+938 GKITIYGIRVGF
-949 EHSSYLEMKRFVQ
+949 L
-962 WLKPQKIIPT
+962 T
-972 VNVGDWRARS
+972 VNTAVTW
-982 LMEKHFRD
+982 K
-990 WMIEG
+990 
-995 SRHK
+995 

>member
-22 CQSNSESISTP
+22 HQSNSESISTP
-33 VQNVSDSKC
+33 VRRINDGKS
-42 RPKRKKNRNK
+42 RPKGKRTRNK
-52 KKSIEKTDTLQKTE
+52 KKSIEKNDTLQKTE
-66 PRLRPNQDVDQCKDD
+66 QRSRPDQAVDQSQDD

-99 NAKPIH
+99 NAKPVH

-133 TLGSIEKECPD
+133 TPGSTEKECPD
-144 GLLCNSTIP
+144 GLLCTSTIP

-180 LERKMTCSTTAKP
+180 LERKMTCSTAAKP

-201 EISQNKKPSNNV
+201 ETSQDEKPPNNV
-213 TNVPSDDCTLIVQRS
+213 KNVPNDDCTLMVRSS

-246 IQKPQQTF
+246 VQKPQQTF
-254 QLTQTTDDSCKFE
+254 QLTKTTDNSCKFE
-267 FYDFASSQESG
+267 FYDFASSQGSG
-278 TREDLC
+278 TGDLC

-313 FEESEEET
+313 FEESEEEN
-321 EEEEKKLKISQNKSF
+321 EEEERKVKISQNKSL
-336 KVWNFEDEES
+336 KVWNFEVEES

-356 LLLQQKPQYEH
+356 LLLQQKPQCE
-367 SKMGNFIIKKND
+367 STKMGNFIIKKNH
-379 CEEANTLNHLNHSIK
+379 CEEVNTLNHL
-394 TVSQSHM
+394 
-401 NSKFCNSTC
+401 
-410 ADNQHQEEVL
+410 EVL
-420 TSGSSFLFN
+420 TSGSSFHFN
-429 CEEVEQPELISSAAK
+429 CEEAEEPEFISSAAK
-444 AGNTE
+444 VGNTE

-461 YLSFTETSSL
+461 YMSFTETSSL
-471 LVREDAGSLLTEK
+471 LVREDARSLLTQERTQVLQDP
-484 SNVFRD
+484 STV
-490 QSNIL
+490 L
-495 TNTDKMTAN
+495 TSADKMTAN
-504 AIEKTALQ
+504 AIEKTACP
-512 ESLQSVV
+512 ESLQAVV
-519 EKEGNLNT
+519 EKEGNLNA

-539 VPSLSLATMN
+539 VPSLSLASMN
-549 AKSSPAK
+549 AKSTSAK

-575 ESKGETCLS
+575 ESKGEMCLS
-584 EGKQIPSSLTP
+584 EGKQISNSVTP
-595 NGKRPR
+595 NGKKPR
-601 QQKRKAE
+601 RQKRKAE
-608 ESVED
+608 GSVED
-613 VEAVTESSSKNGAFA
+613 LEEVAESSSTNGAFA
-628 DVSSGGKQR
+628 DVSSGGQQR
-637 WRKKFKELSTTGEG
+637 WRKKYKELPTTGEG

-715 KSKLGVKEQYIHM
+715 KSKLRVKEQYIHV

-733 ECVVNGIKVMLLDA
+733 ECIVNGIKVLLLDA
-747 NHCPGATMILFRL
+747 NHCPGATMILFCL
-760 PSGSVILHTGDFRA
+760 PSGTVILHTGDFRA

-782 ALIGQ
+782 ALSGRL
-787 QVHTLYLDTTYC
+787 VHTLYLDTTYC

-842 VFLAIAEV
+842 VFL
-850 LGSKAS
+850 G
-856 MSRDKYKTLQCLE
+856 
-869 SAAVNSLISVDWDG
+869 
-883 TLLHVLPMMKI
+883 
-894 NFKALQDHLN
+894 
-904 KFSENFDQVLAFKPT
+904 
-919 GWTYSDSCLSLVD
+919 
-932 IKPQTR
+932 
-938 GKITIYGIPYS
+938 
-949 EHSSYLEMKRFVQ
+949 
-962 WLKPQKIIPT
+962 
-972 VNVGDWRARS
+972 
-982 LMEKHFRD
+982 
-990 WMIEG
+990 
-995 SRHK
+995 

>member
-22 CQSNSESISTP
+22 HQSNSESISTP
-33 VQNVSDSKC
+33 VQKVGDGKC
-42 RPKRKKNRNK
+42 RPKRKRNGNK
-52 KKSIEKTDTLQKTE
+52 KTSVEKPDDLQKSE
-66 PRLRPNQDVDQCKDD
+66 QKSRPNPDVDQCKDD

-93 TEQSSP
+93 TEQSSQ
-99 NAKPIH
+99 NAKPVP

-118 LLVQTPRWHVAECLD
+118 LLVQTPRWHAAECLD
-133 TLGSIEKECPD
+133 TPGSTQKECPD

-173 VNSSANT
+173 GDSSAST
-180 LERKMTCSTTAKP
+180 LEEQMIHSTAVKP
-193 SCSPSHVE
+193 ICSPSHA
-201 EISQNKKPSNNV
+201 EISQNEKPSNNV
-213 TNVPSDDCTLIVQRS
+213 KNVRNDASLLMVQSS
-228 PQMKSLNIISES
+228 PQMKSLNIISKS

-246 IQKPQQTF
+246 IQKSEQTG
-254 QLTQTTDDSCKFE
+254 QLTQTTDNSCKFE
-267 FYDFASSQESG
+267 FYDFAASQESG
-278 TREDLC
+278 TEDLC
-284 SQKDTN
+284 SQKDTS

-313 FEESEEET
+313 FEESEEES
-321 EEEEKKLKISQNKSF
+321 EEEKKKVKLSQNKLF
-336 KVWNFEDEES
+336 EVQNFEDEES
-346 NSVVFKTFDG
+346 NSVVFKTPNELF
-356 LLLQQKPQYEH
+356 LNQKPQYELT
-367 SKMGNFIIKKND
+367 KMGNFVTKKTH
-379 CEEANTLNHLNHSIK
+379 CEEMNTMNYLDHSMK
-394 TVSQSHM
+394 TVSQHLM
-401 NSKFCNSTC
+401 NSKFCNSSC
-410 ADNQHQEEVL
+410 VDHQQEAL
-420 TSGSSFLFN
+420 PSGSSFPLN
-429 CEEVEQPELISSAAK
+429 CEDVEQLEFISSAAK

-449 SEDTGACALDSA
+449 SEDTGALDSA
-461 YLSFTETSSL
+461 YMSFAETSSV
-471 LVREDAGSLLTEK
+471 LVRGGVGSPLTQK
-484 SNVFRD
+484 SNVLRD
-490 QSNIL
+490 PSNTL
-495 TNTDKMTAN
+495 TNADKMIAD
-504 AIEKTALQ
+504 AVEKAPHR
-512 ESLQSVV
+512 ESLQSVL

-527 AAVCFPSPISKT
+527 AAVCFPSPTSKT
-539 VPSLSLATMN
+539 GSSLSLASMN
-549 AKSSPAK
+549 AKSGSAK

-564 VFFGLKPKVKE
+564 VFFGLKPKIKE
-575 ESKGETCLS
+575 ESEGETCLS
-584 EGKQIPSSLTP
+584 QGNQIPSSVTP

-601 QQKRKAE
+601 QGKRKAGG
-608 ESVED
+608 SVED
-613 VEAVTESSSKNGAFA
+613 VGAVTESSSANGACA
-628 DVSSGGKQR
+628 NVSSGGQRR
-637 WRKKFKELSTTGEG
+637 WRKKLKKLPVAGEG
-651 TRKKHCPFYKKI
+651 TGKKHCPFYKKI

-696 LTKNFMFPIYCNK
+696 LTKNFAFPIYCNK

-715 KSKLGVKEQYIHM
+715 KAKLRVKEEYIHV

-733 ECVVNGIKVMLLDA
+733 ECIVNGIKVLLLDA
-747 NHCPGATMILFRL
+747 NHCPGATMILFCL
-760 PSGSVILHTGDFRA
+760 PSGTVILHTGDFRA

-782 ALIGQ
+782 ALVGQ

-869 SAAVNSLISVDWDG
+869 SAAVNSLISVDWGG
-883 TLLHVLPMMKI
+883 TLLHVLPMMQI
-894 NFKALQDHLN
+894 NFKSLQDHLY

-938 GKITIYGIPYS
+938 GRITIYGIPYS

-982 LMEKHFRD
+982 SMEKHFRD

-995 SRHK
+995 NRHK

>member
-1 MSEDALLE
+1 MSDDTLLE
-9 EDIWEYKSIRKQK
+9 EDIWEYKSIRKK
-22 CQSNSESISTP
+22 KHQSNAESISTP
-33 VQNVSDSKC
+33 VQTVSDGKC
-42 RPKRKKNRNK
+42 RPKRKTNRK
-52 KKSIEKTDTLQKTE
+52 RKKSVKKTDTPQKTE
-66 PRLRPNQDVDQCKDD
+66 QASRPNQDADPCEDD
-81 SSVHSQESVSSL
+81 SSVHSQESTSSL
-93 TEQSSP
+93 TDQSSQ
-99 NAKPIH
+99 NAKPVY

-133 TLGSIEKECPD
+133 TPGSNEKECPD

-165 ASRAGDYL
+165 ASRDGDYL
-173 VNSSANT
+173 VNSLSNT
-180 LERKMTCSTTAKP
+180 LERKMTCSAAPKL
-193 SCSPSHVE
+193 SCSPGQVE
-201 EISQNKKPSNNV
+201 QISQSEKLSNN
-213 TNVPSDDCTLIVQRS
+213 TKNVPNDDCTLRVQSS
-228 PQMKSLNIISES
+228 PRMKSLISES
-240 TSSFAD
+240 TSSFAHG
-246 IQKPQQTF
+246 QTPQETF
-254 QLTQTTDDSCKFE
+254 QHTETTDNSCDFE
-267 FYDFASSQESG
+267 FYDFVSTQESG
-278 TREDLC
+278 TGEDLY
-284 SQKDTN
+284 SEKDTS
-290 QPSLLQSKADFSDCE
+290 QLSLLQSKADFSECE
-305 ISYSPLST
+305 ISYSPLSN

-321 EEEEKKLKISQNKSF
+321 EEEKVKKLFRDCNS
-336 KVWNFEDEES
+336 EDEDC
-346 NSVVFKTFDG
+346 NSVMFKTSDG

-367 SKMGNFIIKKND
+367 TKPRDSIIKNKH
-379 CEEANTLNHLNHSIK
+379 CEKIKPLDHL
-394 TVSQSHM
+394 
-401 NSKFCNSTC
+401 
-410 ADNQHQEEVL
+410 A
-420 TSGSSFLFN
+420 SGSSSPISW
-429 CEEVEQPELISSAAK
+429 EEAEEPELISSAAK
-444 AGNTE
+444 SGDTE

-471 LVREDAGSLLTEK
+471 LAREGARSLLTQRNNALREPN
-484 SNVFRD
+484 NV
-490 QSNIL
+490 L
-495 TNTDKMTAN
+495 TNADKMPSN
-504 AIEKTALQ
+504 AVEKTACQ
-512 ESLQSVV
+512 ESLQSVA
-519 EKEGNLNT
+519 EKEGNFNIS
-527 AAVCFPSPISKT
+527 AVCFPSPNSKT
-539 VPSLSLATMN
+539 VTSLSLASRN
-549 AKSSPAK
+549 AKYSPAK

-575 ESKGETCLS
+575 ESKEEMCLS
-584 EGKQIPSSLTP
+584 EGKQISSSVTP

-608 ESVED
+608 GSVED
-613 VEAVTESSSKNGAFA
+613 VEAVPETSTKNGAFA
-628 DVSSGGKQR
+628 DVSSGGQQR
-637 WRKKFKELSTTGEG
+637 WRKKFKVLPTAGEG
-651 TRKKHCPFYKKI
+651 TKKKHCPFYKKI

-715 KSKLGVKEQYIHM
+715 KSKLRVKEEYVHI

-733 ECVVNGIKVMLLDA
+733 ECIVDGIKVVLLDA
-747 NHCPGATMILFRL
+747 NHCPGATMILFCL
-760 PSGSVILHTGDFRA
+760 PSGTVILHTGDFRA

-782 ALIGQ
+782 ALSDQ

-842 VFLAIAEV
+842 VFLEYIHYIHSV
-850 LGSKAS
+850 
-856 MSRDKYKTLQCLE
+856 Y
-869 SAAVNSLISVDWDG
+869 AVFFSQG
-883 TLLHVLPMMKI
+883 
-894 NFKALQDHLN
+894 LQDHLS
-904 KFSENFDQVLAFKPT
+904 KFSENFDHILAFRPT

-938 GKITIYGIPYS
+938 GNITIYGIPYS

-982 LMEKHFRD
+982 LMQKHFRD
-990 WMIEG
+990 WMVEG
-995 SRHK
+995 SSHK

>member
-22 CQSNSESISTP
+22 HQSNSEGVSTP
-33 VQNVSDSKC
+33 VRKVSDGKC
-42 RPKRKKNRNK
+42 RPRRKKNRNRK
-52 KKSIEKTDTLQKTE
+52 RSVEKTDALQKSKQ
-66 PRLRPNQDVDQCKDD
+66 RSKPNQDVDQCTDD

-93 TEQSSP
+93 TEQSSQ
-99 NAKPIH
+99 NAKPVH

-133 TLGSIEKECPD
+133 TPGSIEKECPD
-144 GLLCNSTIP
+144 GLLCTSTIP

-180 LERKMTCSTTAKP
+180 LEREMTYSSGAKA
-193 SCSPSHVE
+193 SCSPVHVE
-201 EISQNKKPSNNV
+201 EVSQNKKPSNDV
-213 TNVPSDDCTLIVQRS
+213 KNVPSDDCTLMVQSS

-246 IQKPQQTF
+246 VQKPQQTC
-254 QLTQTTDDSCKFE
+254 QLTQTTDNSCKFE

-278 TREDLC
+278 TGEDLC
-284 SQKDTN
+284 SQKDTS
-290 QPSLLQSKADFSDCE
+290 QPSLLQLKADFSDCE

-313 FEESEEET
+313 FEESEEEI
-321 EEEEKKLKISQNKSF
+321 EEEEKKIKISQNKLF
-336 KVWNFEDEES
+336 KVRDFEDEES
-346 NSVVFKTFDG
+346 SSVAFKTFDG
-356 LLLQQKPQYEH
+356 LFLQQNPQYEH
-367 SKMGNFIIKKND
+367 TKMGDFHK
-379 CEEANTLNHLNHSIK
+379 EVNTLSHLDHSVS
-394 TVSQSHM
+394 TVTQSHM
-401 NSKFCNSTC
+401 NSKFCNSAC
-410 ADNQHQEEVL
+410 VDNQHQQEVL
-420 TSGSSFLFN
+420 TSGSSLPFN
-429 CEEVEQPELISSAAK
+429 CEEVKQPELISSAAK
-444 AGNTE
+444 AGYKE
-449 SEDTGACALDSA
+449 SEDISACALDSA
-461 YLSFTETSSL
+461 YVSFTEISSL
-471 LVREDAGSLLTEK
+471 LVREGAGSLLTQE
-484 SNVFRD
+484 SNVLRD
-490 QSNIL
+490 PSNVL

-512 ESLQSVV
+512 ESLQSIV
-519 EKEGNLNT
+519 EKEGSLDT
-527 AAVCFPSPISKT
+527 AAVCFPSPTPKT
-539 VPSLSLATMN
+539 VPSLSLASMN
-549 AKSSPAK
+549 AKSSSAK

-575 ESKGETCLS
+575 ESKAETCLS
-584 EGKQIPSSLTP
+584 DGKQIPSSVTP
-595 NGKRPR
+595 KGKRPR

-613 VEAVTESSSKNGAFA
+613 VEAVVGSSRKNATFA
-628 DVSSGGKQR
+628 DVSSGGQR
-637 WRKKFKELSTTGEG
+637 KWRKTLKEFPATAEG

-715 KSKLGVKEQYIHM
+715 KSKLRVKEQCVHV

-733 ECVVNGIKVMLLDA
+733 ECIVNGIKVVLLDA
-747 NHCPGATMILFRL
+747 NHCPGATMILFYL
-760 PSGSVILHTGDFRA
+760 PSGTVILHTGDFRA

-782 ALIGQ
+782 ALISQ

-856 MSRDKYKTLQCLE
+856 MSHDKYKTLQCLE
-869 SAAVNSLISVDWDG
+869 SAAVNSLISVDWAG
-883 TLLHVLPMMKI
+883 TLLHVLPMMQI
-894 NFKALQDHLN
+894 NFKGLQDHLN
-904 KFSENFDQVLAFKPT
+904 KFSENFDQVLAFRPT